1 MEAEAQAIVP
11 VTPASLHC
19 LVTSPY
25 DTVSQ
30 CSRFNQQ
37 HRSAC
42 CLRLG
47 ATAVVKVLTAVCCC
61 VRFGSLSYRML
72 HVSVMLHCGRED
84 ACCLFAKTNLRMHV
98 FRIFVCSYIA

>member
-1 MEAEAQAIVP
+1 MSFQPAALRVRLCIVFVAQPLFEGLVMEAEAQAIVP

-30 CSRFNQQ
+30 CSRFGQQ

-47 ATAVVKVLTAVCCC
+47 ATAVVNVLTA
-61 VRFGSLSYRML
+61 
-72 HVSVMLHCGRED
+72 
-84 ACCLFAKTNLRMHV
+84 
-98 FRIFVCSYIA
+98 

>member
-1 MEAEAQAIVP
+1 MSFQPAAPEGAVVHCFPCTTLVLGLVMVAEAQAIVP

-30 CSRFNQQ
+30 RSRFNQQ

-47 ATAVVKVLTAVCCC
+47 ATAVVTVLTA
-61 VRFGSLSYRML
+61 
-72 HVSVMLHCGRED
+72 
-84 ACCLFAKTNLRMHV
+84 
-98 FRIFVCSYIA
+98 